1 MRQKIVLLLLAGM
14 LAASAFLLV
23 TRERRASLPEVT
35 ASGAAAGD
43 KADQEAGKTAD
54 QEAGKTAETPGK
66 AAGDPGPDKGKD
78 KDPGAQ
84 ATPGATGDGAATSR
98 TGEEAA
104 DKAVARPIRVVAMG
118 WDQLVPGI
126 MASGGVASAADSE
139 FARQGVETRFHAVQ
153 SMREVEAAL
162 ARGGDVDGGADV
174 AIVPLPAV
182 VASYED
188 LRALAPQ
195 VFFVIGWSRG
205 RDALTGIQARNLAD
219 VPQRKDVLLVGQAG
233 DTATLLA
240 LFMLDQAGVPLSQ
253 VKLIAPGD
261 AARSSAHLAA
271 VDRSQGGDA
280 KGSRRVLVTTA
291 DATDLI
297 PYVAITPGGF
307 LQAHGQELTGWARA
321 WLGGVER
328 MRVDMPG
335 AARIV
340 AALPGAPE
348 PVVLLRQLGQ
358 IEFASLGE
366 NARLAGLSGRGAV
379 TVAVLFQATWTLWR
393 GIGVLSTPA
402 PESAPLSTQ
411 VITALVRTSATRPAD
426 RSQVKPSFQAAPI
439 VRIVLAGK
447 RDEAEIVDRLGLAAG
462 VFSRSALRVGVD
474 RNKKRTQ
481 ALIEQAVERFDLVDA
496 RIDPAHDLGKGRGA
510 VIEVLAAP

>member
-1 MRQKIVLLLLAGM
+1 MRQKIVLVLLAGM
-14 LAASAFLLV
+14 LAASGFLLA
-23 TRERRASLPEVT
+23 TRERRASLPDAT
-35 ASGAAAGD
+35 AANDTAGD
-43 KADQEAGKTAD
+43 KAENKAD
-54 QEAGKTAETPGK
+54 KAETPGK
-66 AAGDPGPDKGKD
+66 AAGDSSPDRGKAR
-78 KDPGAQ
+78 DPGAQ
-84 ATPGATGDGAATSR
+84 AGPGATPNATVDDAARPGA
-98 TGEEAA
+98 GEKAA
-104 DKAVARPIRVVAMG
+104 DRAPSRPIRVVAMG

-162 ARGGDVDGGADV
+162 ARGGEVDGGADV

-205 RDALTGIQARNLAD
+205 RDALTGIQARKLD
-219 VPQRKDVLLVGQAG
+219 GVPRRKDVLLVGQAG

-261 AARSSAHLAA
+261 AARASAHLAA

-280 KGSRRVLVTTA
+280 KGSRHVLVTTA

-307 LQAHGQELTGWARA
+307 LQAHGQDLTGWARA

-379 TVAVLFQATWTLWR
+379 TVAMLFQATWTLWR

-402 PESAPLSTQ
+402 PQSAPLSTQ

-426 RSQVKPSFQAAPI
+426 RSQVKPSLDTAPI
-439 VRIVLAGK
+439 VRIDLAGK
-447 RDEAEIVDRLGLAAG
+447 RDDAEIVDRLGLAAG

-481 ALIEQAVERFDLVDA
+481 ALIEQAVERFDLEGA
-496 RIDPAHDLGKGRGA
+496 RIAPAHDLGKGRGA
-510 VIEVLAAP
+510 VIEALAAP